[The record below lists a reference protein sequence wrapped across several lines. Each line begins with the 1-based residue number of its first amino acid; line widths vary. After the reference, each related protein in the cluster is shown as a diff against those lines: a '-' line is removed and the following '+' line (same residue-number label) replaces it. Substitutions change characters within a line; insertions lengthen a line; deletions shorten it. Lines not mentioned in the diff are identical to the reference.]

1 MTQDERLA
9 VVESHVKCIS
19 SDVKEIHLA
28 LIGKGESL
36 GFKVRIDR
44 LEQSD
49 KIRSRFTWLL
59 SAILGAGILERF
71 LR

>member
-9 VVESHVKCIS
+9 VVESHMREMK
-19 SDVKEIHLA
+19 SDIKEIHLA
-28 LIGKGESL
+28 LIGNGDSL

-59 SAILGAGILERF
+59 SAIFSAGLLERF